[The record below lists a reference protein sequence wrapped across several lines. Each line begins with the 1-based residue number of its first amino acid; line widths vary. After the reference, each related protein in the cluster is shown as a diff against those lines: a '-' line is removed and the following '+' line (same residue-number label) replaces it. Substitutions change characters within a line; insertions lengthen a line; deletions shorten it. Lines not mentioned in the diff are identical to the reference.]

1 VVRAAAIA
9 VARGKSFDLEIDV
22 SGPFTILLRKLRD
35 EVLKIFSN
43 LLVAGIRIMSALL
56 PLLAS
61 VLQFFLIFFEKF
73 G

>member
-9 VARGKSFDLEIDV
+9 VARGKSFDFEIDV

-61 VLQFFLIFFEKF
+61 VLQFFNLFEKF